1 MCIDSEEWCKSWRG
15 IDLLFQNWDE
25 EFHEFW
31 CEHLK
36 VSEVW
41 TLMGS
46 LWPRY
51 IMFKLKST
59 KELSFMTLRSDAKFG
74 PKLIC
79 GLEND
84 MGNFENF
91 CQSTGQCQ
99 NWDFDGILLFKAENA
114 WAKILQKIYV
124 NWRWRMM
131 QNLKRNWVVVSKL
144 AWGISQILIRPL
156 ERLKSLHFNSAPYDQ
171 SI

>member
-1 MCIDSEEWCKSWRG
+1 MCIDTEEWCKSWRG

-74 PKLIC
+74 PKLTC

-84 MGNFENF
+84 MRNFENF

-99 NWDFDGILLFKAENA
+99 NWDFDGILLSKAENA
-114 WAKILQKIYV
+114 WAKNLQSIYV
-124 NWRWRMM
+124 YLRWRIM
-131 QNLKRNWVVVSKL
+131 QNLKKNWLFVS
-144 AWGISQILIRPL
+144 
-156 ERLKSLHFNSAPYDQ
+156 E
-171 SI
+171 